1 MDRVLAFVEIRNGEI
16 QPISFEILGAA
27 RQLADALGARVDALA
42 LGGDAEA
49 LAPELKCA
57 DAIVSISHD
66 ALRRYVPEAALAAL
80 VEVVNARSP
89 LAVVFAYDAAGLDLA
104 PALALRT
111 GRAQIGYVQKLA
123 VEGGEIHAESQ
134 AHGGK
139 LLVTTRAPLPAV
151 ITIMPGAFA
160 EAEPSGSAEIV
171 ELPAPAKLD
180 ALRMQFVSEAA
191 PDLSGFDLAAAEKIV
206 CVGRGVKD
214 QDTLAAAREMAAALG
229 AEIAGSRPIIDNG
242 WLPKE
247 RQVGKSGRTVKPK
260 LYIALGVSGAP
271 EHLEGMSGAELI
283 VAVNTDEKAPIFGS
297 AHFGANC
304 DVKEFIPALSERLKA
319 SRAS

>member
-1 MDRVLAFVEIRNGEI
+1 MNRVLAFIEIRNGEI
-16 QPISFEILGAA
+16 QPISFEIMGAA
-27 RQLADALGARVDALA
+27 RQLADLLGAKVDALA

-49 LAPELKCA
+49 LAPELTCA

-89 LAVVFAYDAAGLDLA
+89 LAVVFAYDTAGLDLA
-104 PALALRT
+104 PALALCT
-111 GRAQIGYVQKLA
+111 GRAQIGYVQKLG
-123 VEGGEIHAESQ
+123 VEGGEILTEAQ

-139 LLVTTRAPLPAV
+139 LLVSARAPLPAV

-160 EAEPSGSAEIV
+160 EAEPLGLPEIV
-171 ELPAPAKLD
+171 EFPAPARLD
-180 ALRMQFVSEAA
+180 VLRTQFVSEAA
-191 PDLSGFDLAAAEKIV
+191 PDLTGFDLAAADKIV

-214 QDTLAAAREMAAALG
+214 KDTLAAAHDMATALG
-229 AEIAGSRPIIDNG
+229 AEIAGSRPIIDSG

-247 RQVGKSGRTVKPK
+247 RQVGKSGRKVKPK

-304 DVKEFIPALSERLKA
+304 DVKDLVAALSGRLNA
-319 SRAS
+319 SRA